1 MLKEH
6 KMSYKKL
13 IPSVYVK
20 GKKAYADA
28 SLSSFS
34 SGASD
39 ALDICVKFE
48 QNGADG
54 ILYYIMSEDD
64 ASHEE
69 SINLLRLICK
79 AVDIPVYAAG
89 SIRRAEDVKKYLY
102 AGARAALVETD
113 MESNL
118 AMLTEVTN
126 RFGKD
131 KVGAVIGGGSS
142 EAAELIRKNGNEV
155 LVSAGAPAEGF
166 ECIVMTSEAGTE
178 LLSAKNC
185 AGVCAACFS
194 DTEYDFMSLKMKLKE
209 EGVKVNTFE
218 SAVPFSEFK
227 LNSEGL
233 IPVVVQDY
241 AADEVLMLAY
251 MNEEAYRLTLET
263 GRMTY
268 YSRSRDEIWV
278 KGLTSGHFQYVMSLS
293 LDCDNDTILAK
304 VRQVGA
310 ACHTGAHSCFF
321 KELAAKDVHKTNPL
335 MVFNDVMAV
344 ILDRKANPKEGS
356 YTNYLFDK
364 GIDKILK
371 KVGEEAT
378 EIVIAAKNP
387 DPVEIKYEIADFLYH
402 VMVLMAERGLD
413 WEDVTEEL
421 ANR

>member
-1 MLKEH
+1 
-6 KMSYKKL
+6 MSYKKI
-13 IPSVYVK
+13 IPAIYVK
-20 GKKAYADA
+20 DEIAYTDI
-28 SLSSFS
+28 SLSVPV
-34 SGASD
+34 SGD
-39 ALDICVKFE
+39 LFVTDICVRFE
-48 QNGADG
+48 ENGADG
-54 ILYYIMSEDD
+54 ILYYDLSYDD
-64 ASHEE
+64 ASHETA
-69 SINLLRLICK
+69 IGNLRLICK

-89 SIRRAEDVKKYLY
+89 NIKRVEDVKKYLY
-102 AGARAALVETD
+102 AGARAALVETAK
-113 MESNL
+113 ESNL
-118 AMLTEVTN
+118 ALLTEVTN

-131 KVGAVIGGGSS
+131 KVGAVMDTDSQDAAGLIRDNGNEIIFASEEKGACGLEYIAMASAMS
-142 EAAELIRKNGNEV
+142 EAALEKEECNGICAVEFAD
-155 LVSAGAPAEGF
+155 VS
-166 ECIVMTSEAGTE
+166 
-178 LLSAKNC
+178 
-185 AGVCAACFS
+185 
-194 DTEYDFMSLKMKLKE
+194 YDFMKLKLQLKE
-209 EGVKVNTFE
+209 HNFDVNTFE
-218 SAVPFSEFK
+218 SAIPFSEFK
-227 LNSEGL
+227 LNSDGL

-241 AADEVLMLAY
+241 ATDEVLMMAY
-251 MNEEAYRLTLET
+251 MNEESYNLTLRT

-268 YSRSRDEIWV
+268 YSRSRQEIWL
-278 KGLTSGHFQYVMSLS
+278 KGLTSGHYQYVMSLS

-321 KELAAKDVHKTNPL
+321 KELAAKDIHKTNPL
-335 MVFNDVMAV
+335 KVFNDVMAV

>member
-1 MLKEH
+1 
-6 KMSYKKL
+6 MSYKKL
-13 IPSVYVK
+13 IPAIYVN
-20 GKKAYADA
+20 GDKAYADA
-28 SLSSFS
+28 SLSDFS
-34 SGASD
+34 SGNSD
-39 ALDICVKFE
+39 APDICVKYE

-54 ILYYIMSEDD
+54 ILYYILSEDD
-64 ASHEE
+64 ASHEAA
-69 SINLLRLICK
+69 INMLRLVCK

-89 SIRRAEDVKKYLY
+89 NIKRAEDVKKYLY
-102 AGARAALVETD
+102 AGARAALIETD
-113 MESNL
+113 RESNL

-131 KVGAVIGGGSS
+131 KVGAVINGNTS
-142 EAAELIRKNGNEV
+142 EAAELIKENGNE
-155 LVSAGAPAEGF
+155 LLISEGGITDGLN
-166 ECIVMTSEAGTE
+166 CVVMTSEADAE
-178 LLSAKNC
+178 LLLNEGCGGIC
-185 AGVCAACFS
+185 AVSFS
-194 DTEYDFMSLKMKLKE
+194 DTEYDFMSLKMKLKKD
-209 EGVKVNTFE
+209 GVKVNTFE
-218 SAVPFSEFK
+218 SAVPFSDFK
-227 LNSEGL
+227 LNSQGL

-241 AADEVLMLAY
+241 ATDEVLMLAY

-278 KGLTSGHFQYVMSLS
+278 KGLTSGHFQYVMSLN
-293 LDCDNDTILAK
+293 LDCDNDTVLAK

-321 KELAAKDVHKTNPL
+321 KKLAAKDVHKTNPL
-335 MVFNDVMAV
+335 KVFNDVMAV
-344 ILDRKANPKEGS
+344 ILDRKENPKEGS